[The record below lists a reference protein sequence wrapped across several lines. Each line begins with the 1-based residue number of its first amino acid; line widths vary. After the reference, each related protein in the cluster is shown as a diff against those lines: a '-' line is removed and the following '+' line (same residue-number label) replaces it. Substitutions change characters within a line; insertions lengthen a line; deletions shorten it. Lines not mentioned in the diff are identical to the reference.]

1 MKLLAP
7 LLFLP
12 VLLVVAAPMRSLR
25 STGEQHPSFNVNGG
39 DNEQLRVLRDLA
51 AGVAEGRNDGH
62 YYGDPADG
70 CAESNEVVY
79 EVKGLEGAW
88 CAPPCTKPYGAC
100 PWGKPAGTTAVGECA
115 FQPHPKPAH
124 SRWPE
129 GWRCALICHKGL
141 ECPAGASCQI
151 FGGGFGTGTCTYPY
165 NSTAVSL

>member
-70 CAESNEVVY
+70 CAESNERTRT
-79 EVKGLEGAW
+79 L
-88 CAPPCTKPYGAC
+88 C
-100 PWGKPAGTTAVGECA
+100 
-115 FQPHPKPAH
+115 
-124 SRWPE
+124 
-129 GWRCALICHKGL
+129 
-141 ECPAGASCQI
+141 
-151 FGGGFGTGTCTYPY
+151 
-165 NSTAVSL
+165 